1 MFGVGLPEFAL
12 IALVAVIV
20 FGPDRLPELA
30 RQAGR
35 FVRQVRN
42 LANNAQTQ
50 LRDELGPEYAD
61 LKLTDLDPRVAI
73 RRHILEAMDD
83 DDDQPVQRRPALEP
97 AVDLLG
103 PGERPPF
110 DGEAT

>member
-1 MFGVGLPEFAL
+1 MLGMGWPELLVVG
-12 IALVAVIV
+12 IVAVFV

-73 RRHILEAMDD
+73 RRHILEAMEDD
-83 DDDQPVQRRPALEP
+83 DEPVQRRPALEP
-97 AVDLLG
+97 AVELLG